1 VSDRPLPAS
10 FRLEL
15 QPAPAWTAILALVF
29 FCALCILAGAG
40 KILNLAFPVG
50 AFAVGLFLYFR
61 YPVLYIG
68 FSWWMWFLTPF
79 VRRLADY
86 RSGFSNPSPILLAPF
101 LVTLITL
108 TTLWQNLPKT
118 HRQGSL
124 PFVLSSVGVFYSFCV
139 GFISKTPVA
148 ACLALLEWLAPIL
161 LGYHL
166 FLNWRN
172 YPDYRQNIQR
182 VFVWGV
188 LVMGVYGIIQYVLVP
203 EWDRFWLINS
213 GLATSGTPEPFG
225 FRVWST
231 LNSTEPFAAM
241 MAAGLLLLLSNHQ
254 QNVLKVLA
262 SVAGYSGLLLTFARS
277 SWLGWLAGL
286 LTLFSSLKPK
296 QRISLII
303 TLLAILILVI
313 PLSTLE
319 PFSEKISER
328 LETFSSLG
336 DDNSFQNRQAYFK
349 MVFGDALS
357 SVVGLGIGGVATDNS
372 ILVMLFQL
380 GWIGTI
386 FYMGGMIL
394 LIFSLFQSSEVGF
407 DPFAIGARAAV
418 ISAVVRLPINVPMLG
433 VSGTILWGF
442 LGIGLAAHQY
452 HHHQRL
458 IQLRQSLPQHQRNKL
473 S

>member
-1 VSDRPLPAS
+1 MSDKILPTNI
-10 FRLEL
+10 RLTL
-15 QPAPAWTAILALVF
+15 QPAPAWIAILALVF
-29 FCALCILAGAG
+29 LCALCILAGAG
-40 KILNLAFPVG
+40 KILNLAFPAG

-68 FSWWMWFLTPF
+68 FSWWMWFLTPL

-108 TTLWQNLPKT
+108 ITLWQNLPKT
-118 HRQGSL
+118 ARQGSL
-124 PFVLSSVGVFYSFCV
+124 PFVLSIAGIFYSFLV
-139 GFISKTPVA
+139 GFILKSPVE
-148 ACLALLEWLAPIL
+148 ACLALLEWLAPVL

-188 LVMGVYGIIQYVLVP
+188 LVMGVYGIIQYVTMP
-203 EWDRFWLINS
+203 EWDRFWLINT
-213 GLATSGTPEPFG
+213 GFTTSGSPEPFG

-241 MAAGLLLLLSNHQ
+241 MAASLLLLLSNNQ
-254 QNVLKVLA
+254 QKVLGVLA
-262 SVAGYSGLLLTFARS
+262 SVAGYSALLLTFARS

-286 LTLFSSLKPK
+286 LTLISSLKPK
-296 QRISLII
+296 HRIRLII

-319 PFSEKISER
+319 PFSDKVSER
-328 LETFSSLG
+328 LETFSSLE

-349 MVFGDALS
+349 MVFGDALT
-357 SVVGLGIGGVATDNS
+357 SVVGVGIGGVATDNS

-386 FYMGGMIL
+386 FYMGGMSL
-394 LIFSLFQSSEVGF
+394 LVFSLCQSSEVGF
-407 DPFAIGARAAV
+407 DTFAVAARAAV
-418 ISAVVRLPINVPMLG
+418 ISALVRLPINVPMLG
-433 VSGTILWGF
+433 VSGTVLWGF

-452 HHHQRL
+452 HHHQRQIKL
-458 IQLRQSLPQHQRNKL
+458 RESLSQNQLNSLK
-473 S
+473 